1 MINLFSG
8 KIAMLMATI
17 KDKRSTIYGLYLHQI
32 EVYNMI
38 TSSIEKWKFVSSN
51 GHRWIEGKG
60 LKFTNFLTEFHNGSV
75 HKCVVILTSN

>member
-1 MINLFSG
+1 MKKNKTLMINLFSG

-38 TSSIEKWKFVSSN
+38 TSSTEK
-51 GHRWIEGKG
+51 
-60 LKFTNFLTEFHNGSV
+60 
-75 HKCVVILTSN
+75 